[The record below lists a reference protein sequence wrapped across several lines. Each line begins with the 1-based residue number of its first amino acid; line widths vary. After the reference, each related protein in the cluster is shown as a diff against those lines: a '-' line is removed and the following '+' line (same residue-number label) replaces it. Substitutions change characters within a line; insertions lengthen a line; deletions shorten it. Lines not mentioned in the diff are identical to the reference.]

1 MATISSNCIMLGW
14 RLHVFKMAAETRL
27 ALLQV
32 IVRFE
37 RYKLLTEQISTMP
50 LEIAV
55 CGLVK

>member
-1 MATISSNCIMLGW
+1 MLGW